1 MVRQRGLLL
10 EIGEQVARTDVP
22 ELVQRLSDKGKVLL
36 FRTVEGYAC
45 GLVANLVPSH
55 EVFRAAFNT
64 DNPYAYFLEGV
75 KRSEKKVRLAQRGV
89 ETIEVG
95 DRDLLDL
102 LPILKHYDGDS
113 APFITTGVVS
123 SVDPETGVVGR
134 GIHRMEYRGKNR
146 MGVVL
151 LNPPLTDI
159 YAKYKARGERMP
171 LTVTIGVDPVIF
183 LAMALK
189 VPTGVDKLE
198 LAGGLKGKGIPVI
211 DSFDAAIDVPA
222 GAEFY
227 LEGRIDPD
235 DLRQDGPLGEI
246 SGYYMTVQSSP
257 TVVVHRI
264 SHRPSPIYH
273 ALLPTSAEGDTYL
286 TFVSRAH
293 VEERAKTL
301 FPFISDI
308 AFAPKTFGS
317 SIILS
322 VKPVEQAKVRN
333 LLLFLLAFPMIK
345 KVVVVDEDV
354 NPYDP
359 RDVEWAVVTRC
370 KADRDMM
377 VIPGLQGQPI
387 DPTAEEGFVVTK
399 VGINATVRGKH
410 IDERARVSVGN
421 PGEIERIMR
430 SIGGAGCE

>member
-1 MVRQRGLLL
+1 
-10 EIGEQVARTDVP
+10 
-22 ELVQRLSDKGKVLL
+22 VQ
-36 FRTVEGYAC
+36 
-45 GLVANLVPSH
+45 
-55 EVFRAAFNT
+55 
-64 DNPYAYFLEGV
+64 
-75 KRSEKKVRLAQRGV
+75 
-89 ETIEVG
+89 
-95 DRDLLDL
+95 
-102 LPILKHYDGDS
+102 
-113 APFITTGVVS
+113 
-123 SVDPETGVVGR
+123 
-134 GIHRMEYRGKNR
+134 
-146 MGVVL
+146 
-151 LNPPLTDI
+151 
-159 YAKYKARGERMP
+159 
-171 LTVTIGVDPVIF
+171 
-183 LAMALK
+183 
-189 VPTGVDKLE
+189 
-198 LAGGLKGKGIPVI
+198 
-211 DSFDAAIDVPA
+211 
-222 GAEFY
+222 
-227 LEGRIDPD
+227 
-235 DLRQDGPLGEI
+235 
-246 SGYYMTVQSSP
+246 
-257 TVVVHRI
+257 RI

-322 VKPVEQAKVRN
+322 IKPVEQSKVRN
-333 LLLFLLAFPMIK
+333 LVLFLLAFPMIK

-359 RDVEWAVVTRC
+359 RDVEWSVVTRC

-399 VGINATVRGKH
+399 VGINATVHGKH
-410 IDERARVSVGN
+410 IDERARVCAGN